1 VQLLRSRE
9 SIIGSGAGPTPR
21 KTHIPC
27 HAGAGAEAYTSSSSS
42 SSSAAGGDR
51 EAAQGDTLG
60 KSTGTGPGGEEAF
73 VTILLTPGVSSS
85 HMHPPSLSP
94 GGAGVGAGGAGGGVL
109 YFEEQEREER
119 LIYLRQAF
127 CGLFWAKHGV
137 EMQNLARVI
146 CAILGVGAEEQA
158 TITDCI
164 ARLNPAIVATSTL
177 ETISY
182 KFLSLFA

>member
-1 VQLLRSRE
+1 
-9 SIIGSGAGPTPR
+9 
-21 KTHIPC
+21 
-27 HAGAGAEAYTSSSSS
+27 
-42 SSSAAGGDR
+42 
-51 EAAQGDTLG
+51 
-60 KSTGTGPGGEEAF
+60 
-73 VTILLTPGVSSS
+73 
-85 HMHPPSLSP
+85 
-94 GGAGVGAGGAGGGVL
+94 L

-127 CGLFWAKHGV
+127 CGLFRAKHGV

-182 KFLSLFA
+182 NFSSLFA